1 MNARTKKVLKEQGTQ
16 VVQALKWI
24 GGALFGDADDV
35 LDEIAARGD
44 EPQRPPTPRPRTATP
59 AAPSVQRPPRATAP
73 RPTVPARDV
82 IDVEGFPVDEDD
94 E

>member
-1 MNARTKKVLKEQGTQ
+1 MNAKTKKVLNEQGTQ

-24 GGALFGDADDV
+24 GGALFGDADEV

-44 EPQRPPTPRPRTATP
+44 EPQRPPTARPRTAAP
-59 AAPSVQRPPRATAP
+59 APSVHRPPRATTP